1 MGPLQAIERKKTKGK
16 GKGRGGRG
24 KGGLLLQQLL
34 QVMMSL
40 QNLM

>member
-24 KGGLLLQQLL
+24 KGRLLLQQLL